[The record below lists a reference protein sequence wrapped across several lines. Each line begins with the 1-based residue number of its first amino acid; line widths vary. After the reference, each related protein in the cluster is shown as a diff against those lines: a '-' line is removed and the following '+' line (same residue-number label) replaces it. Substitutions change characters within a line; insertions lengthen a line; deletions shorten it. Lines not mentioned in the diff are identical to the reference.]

1 MTYEKQIAAAL
12 KACPLEK
19 QAMADAINKADE
31 LNAERTRIGAAI
43 ERLQA
48 EPDQVES
55 RVIGGVT
62 LQVPSSNRRN
72 DVAALARRRD
82 ELPRLAQAASHEI
95 EKVKKQLSRAVAAKL
110 TDITSE
116 LQRKT
121 LDLLESATELCKQGD
136 ELERAMELAG
146 LDADSVYAVR
156 YECLQSLRTDRYGD
170 GSDIAGRLREV
181 A

>member
-1 MTYEKQIAAAL
+1 MTYEKEIAAAL

-48 EPDQVES
+48 EPDQIETRMVHGVEVKMTS
-55 RVIGGVT
+55 SDRQDAIG
-62 LQVPSSNRRN
+62 
-72 DVAALARRRD
+72 ALAKRRD
-82 ELPRLAQAASHEI
+82 TLPELARAASHEQ
-95 EKVKKQLSRAVAAKL
+95 EKAKTRLSRAVASKL
-110 TDITSE
+110 GSVTAE

-121 LDLLESATELCKQGD
+121 LDLLESATKLCRDGD
-136 ELERAMELAG
+136 ELERAMTLAG

-156 YECLQSLRTDRYGD
+156 YECLQSLRTDRHSD